1 MRREQKVYYRAGEE
15 TQKLYLED
23 AGGGED
29 LQLDYMLTWPEWP
42 VSTQRMLARVGRGA
56 GMKQWQEEESF
67 GKSPNDPLK
76 MRAGEKGVA

>member
-1 MRREQKVYYRAGEE
+1 MRRQQKVYYRAGEE

-42 VSTQRMLARVGRGA
+42 VST
-56 GMKQWQEEESF
+56 
-67 GKSPNDPLK
+67 
-76 MRAGEKGVA
+76 